1 MSRAL
6 SLLLISTLVGV
17 LRSELFQVDNNE
29 DYLDDIDE
37 ILNENLDEYY
47 PDDLE
52 PRVEKRF
59 DSLFEQK
66 ARQKYLTESSPS
78 IPKYGSRP
86 LKTKR
91 TKREFLDELRECRD
105 QIFDTPIKRI
115 RLLENQARVKNVLH
129 SDYQKKRRMKKIGK
143 LRRALRDCLREKDIE
158 ESKRMY
164 VKKPVQYLRFGR

>member
-1 MSRAL
+1 MKYWMM
-6 SLLLISTLVGV
+6 ISMIIT
-17 LRSELFQVDNNE
+17 STTQ
-29 DYLDDIDE
+29 I
-37 ILNENLDEYY
+37 
-47 PDDLE
+47 
-52 PRVEKRF
+52 EKRF

-78 IPKYGSRP
+78 FPKYGSRP
-86 LKTKR
+86 MKTKR